1 MSEPYNQMQQERLLA
16 LIAADEEAMAVL
28 RLARSL
34 DLPDW
39 AIGAGFLRNRL
50 WDALTNE
57 RTCSPA
63 DDIDLLYFDRADP
76 EGRGETAIEA
86 RLTEARPDLIWQA
99 RNQARMHRLNGD
111 VPYDDTLD
119 ALRYWLETCSAV
131 AVRLERDGRLTL
143 LAPYGLSDLFAL
155 VCRPTPA
162 GIRRIEAYRARMMAK
177 AWDRRWPNC
186 RIR

>member
-1 MSEPYNQMQQERLLA
+1 ME
-16 LIAADEEAMAVL
+16 VL

-34 DLPDW
+34 ELPDW

-63 DDIDLLYFDRADP
+63 DDVDLLYFDKTDS
-76 EGRGETAIEA
+76 EGRGEAAIE
-86 RLTEARPDLIWQA
+86 RQLTERRPDLVWQA
-99 RNQARMHRLNGD
+99 RNQARMHKVNGD
-111 VPYDDTLD
+111 APYVDTFD

-131 AVRLERDGRLTL
+131 AVRLEREDRLTL
-143 LAPYGLSDLFAL
+143 LAPYGLGDLFAL

-162 GIRRIEAYRARMMAK
+162 GLCRFAAYRARMMAK
-177 AWDRRWPNC
+177 GWDRRWTRC
-186 RIR
+186 RVQES